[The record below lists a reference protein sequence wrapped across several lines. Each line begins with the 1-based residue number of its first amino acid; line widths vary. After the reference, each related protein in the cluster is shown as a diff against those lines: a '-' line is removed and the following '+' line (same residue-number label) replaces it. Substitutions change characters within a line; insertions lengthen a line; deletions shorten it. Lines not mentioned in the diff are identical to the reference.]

1 MATELTYF
9 LAQNDLAL
17 AEKTSREGVE
27 AISKL
32 AEKQPPDPSHLYA
45 LGRVYGQMAENFM
58 DQEKWHDACAAFE
71 QSVRYFRK
79 ALDLRPQNPGYQKY
93 LINTTYDL
101 SVSLLKSGETTKA
114 AEAAEEL
121 PELCPRVLR
130 SYYAAAILLAKC
142 LMVSHDES
150 KEYGCRAVRVLQQ
163 AAENQLIKTPSEL
176 KDPRF
181 APLQDRDDFRQLCK
195 SLAPA
200 VSPPTRP

>member
-1 MATELTYF
+1 MSTRRLPDYRLELADVATELTYF

-79 ALDLRPQNPGYQKY
+79 APG
-93 LINTTYDL
+93 LTT
-101 SVSLLKSGETTKA
+101 SEPGI
-114 AEAAEEL
+114 
-121 PELCPRVLR
+121 PE
-130 SYYAAAILLAKC
+130 
-142 LMVSHDES
+142 VSH
-150 KEYGCRAVRVLQQ
+150 
-163 AAENQLIKTPSEL
+163 
-176 KDPRF
+176 
-181 APLQDRDDFRQLCK
+181 
-195 SLAPA
+195 
-200 VSPPTRP
+200 